1 MAKVTEMVEKLTE
14 EFLEDKPME
23 LVDVE
28 FIKEGKHRYLRVY
41 VDKEGGISLDDCKLI
56 SDYLNVKIDEKD
68 PIKENYFLEVSSP
81 GIERPLKKDRDY
93 EKTIGKVVQAKLYS
107 PIEGRKIVD
116 GILKGYENDIVSI
129 EIGEEEVMDIPK
141 DKISLIKPVIQF

>member
-14 EFLEDKPME
+14 DFLKDKPME

-41 VDKEGGISLDDCKLI
+41 IDKEGGISLDDCKLI

-116 GILKGYENDIVSI
+116 GVLKGYKNNIVSI
-129 EIGEEEVMDIPK
+129 DIGDDEVIEIPK

>member
-1 MAKVTEMVEKLTE
+1 MAKVIDIVENIIE
-14 EFLEDKPME
+14 DFLEDKPME

-41 VDKEGGISLDDCKLI
+41 IDKEGGVSLEDCKLV
-56 SDYLNVKIDEKD
+56 SNYLNVKIDEQD

-93 EKTIGKVVQAKLYS
+93 EKTIGKKVQAKLYS
-107 PIEGRKIVD
+107 PIEGRKIID
-116 GILKGYENDIVSI
+116 GTLKNYQDNIVSI
-129 EIGEEEVMDIPK
+129 DMGENEIIEIPK
-141 DKISLIKPVIQF
+141 DKISLIKPVVQF